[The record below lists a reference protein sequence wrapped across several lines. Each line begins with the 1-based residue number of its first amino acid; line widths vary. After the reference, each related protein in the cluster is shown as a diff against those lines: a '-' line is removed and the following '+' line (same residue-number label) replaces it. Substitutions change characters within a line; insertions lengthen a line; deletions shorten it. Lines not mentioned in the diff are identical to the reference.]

1 LTVNRALCYRTKS
14 YGKIRRNLIF
24 IYARSHYF
32 LFKDYVAS
40 VEARKGEIN
49 MADMVEIRWH
59 GRGGQGT
66 VTAAKV
72 LADACLSG
80 GRHVQAFP
88 EYGPERAGAPL
99 RAYNRISQ
107 QLLRMHCPV
116 LNPGVVAV
124 VDATLLDAMNVAEG
138 ALDDAIFVVN
148 TSKAPKEVREKI
160 KAKTS
165 QKVYT
170 IDATKISIETIG
182 RPMPNT
188 PMLGAVAKASAV
200 LGLDVLVDE
209 VKGSFGK
216 KFAQKIIDA
225 NLTAVKRGFEEVQQG

>member
-1 LTVNRALCYRTKS
+1 MKEEEE
-14 YGKIRRNLIF
+14 IR
-24 IYARSHYF
+24 
-32 LFKDYVAS
+32 
-40 VEARKGEIN
+40 
-49 MADMVEIRWH
+49 MAEMVEIRWH

-72 LADACLSG
+72 FADACLSG

-99 RAYNRISQ
+99 RAYNRISSKE
-107 QLLRMHCPV
+107 LRMHCPV
-116 LNPGVVAV
+116 LNPNVVAV
-124 VDATLLDAMNVAEG
+124 ADATLLDAMNVSEG
-138 ALDDAIFVVN
+138 VPDDAVFVIN
-148 TSKAPKEVREKI
+148 TSKSPKETREKL
-160 KAKTS
+160 KAKAS

-170 IDATKISIETIG
+170 IDASKIALETIG

-188 PMLGAVAKASAV
+188 PMLGALTKASGL
-200 LGLDVLVDE
+200 LGIDILVGE

-225 NLTAVKRGFEEVQQG
+225 NLAAAKRGFEEVKQG